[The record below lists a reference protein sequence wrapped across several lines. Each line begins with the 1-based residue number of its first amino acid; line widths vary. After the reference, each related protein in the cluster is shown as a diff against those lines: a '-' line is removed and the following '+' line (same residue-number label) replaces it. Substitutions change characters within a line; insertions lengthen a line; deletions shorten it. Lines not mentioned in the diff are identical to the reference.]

1 MKPEITN
8 MDFCLS
14 HKQKEQIVK
23 WWLPGVI
30 SRLKHRYQTSCI
42 YMSGVLSGGY
52 QLDWFYIGSKTCFPL
67 FAGKEALGVLIL
79 SSLLD
84 YFEAEKTRKFINQI
98 LQDSLNSMEMNS
110 PVSRKKVAF
119 PILIRQHTEEDVLKL
134 AHDLY
139 LQSSDVAFLTGDEL
153 QWTENVFKK
162 MDGIFLCIPSFHKL
176 SNIQKDILLNNL
188 SHLRS
193 SSVVL
198 GICTNEELPSEIKDT
213 FHHYSLEL

>member
-1 MKPEITN
+1 MKQEITN

-14 HKQKEQIVK
+14 NKQKEQIVK
-23 WWLPGVI
+23 WWLPSVI
-30 SRLKHRYQTSCI
+30 SHLKIRYQTSCI

-67 FAGKEALGVLIL
+67 FAGKDALGILIL

-84 YFEAEKTRKFINQI
+84 YFEAEKSRKMINRI
-98 LQDSLNSMEMNS
+98 LQDSLNSIDM
-110 PVSRKKVAF
+110 SRSVRRKEPAF
-119 PILIRQHTEEDVLKL
+119 PILVRQDTEEDVLKL

-139 LQSSDVAFLTGDEL
+139 LQSSDFAFLTGDEL
-153 QWTENVFKK
+153 QWTENIFKK

-176 SNIQKDILLNNL
+176 SNVQKEILISNL
-188 SHLRS
+188 PFLQS

-198 GICTNEELPSEIKDT
+198 GICANEELPSEIQDT
-213 FHHYSLEL
+213 FHHYGLEL